1 MRIWISE
8 LVDRKWRHS
17 QVRAVFELSYTTN
30 MRYFVKQT
38 ISFPFIS
45 DHVFEIQFLKFE
57 DFKYA
62 TWNWWLTYGHGI
74 RAATRKSSFPQIQ
87 LLWLHALLSRKLK
100 KF

>member
-62 TWNWWLTYGHGI
+62 TWNWWLTYGHGN
-74 RAATRKSSFPQIQ
+74 RFPGQDEFQ
-87 LLWLHALLSRKLK
+87 VLLSVSQGPEY
-100 KF
+100 